1 MPVILHLCPFLS
13 HLFDFARFVS
23 LSLHLSYDPV
33 HWGVPDGS
41 YASDPD
47 GPIRTLEYR
56 SMVQV
61 GCYRSMVQL
70 RCCRSMVQV
79 GCCRSMVQ
87 VGCYRSMVQLG
98 SQWL

>member
-47 GPIRTLEYR
+47 GPIRTLEF
-56 SMVQV
+56 
-61 GCYRSMVQL
+61 
-70 RCCRSMVQV
+70 
-79 GCCRSMVQ
+79 RSMVQ

-98 SQWL
+98 CCRSMVQLGSQWLQLLRQTHACILRLRRWHW